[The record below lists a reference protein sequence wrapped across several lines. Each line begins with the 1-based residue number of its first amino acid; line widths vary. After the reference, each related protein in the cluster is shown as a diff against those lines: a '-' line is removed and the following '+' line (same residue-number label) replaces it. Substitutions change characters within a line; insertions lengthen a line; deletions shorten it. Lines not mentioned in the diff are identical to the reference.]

1 MTYIYTVLAVV
12 FVILMIAKL
21 VRFKCPKPGCNGRLK
36 HLGFTS
42 KLRCEECGLTL
53 YNIQDRGDRR

>member
-1 MTYIYTVLAVV
+1 MTYVNVALAVA
-12 FVILMIAKL
+12 FVLLLVVKL
-21 VRFKCPKPGCNGRLK
+21 VRFRCPKPGCNGRLK

-42 KLRCEECGLTL
+42 KLRCEACGLTL